1 MEYAQLNLAL
11 TDATQITEQGNVLWD
26 ANNFC
31 SPDALAKDGR
41 AAQFRVVPLQPVAPP
56 AFDASTQIVRRDGC
70 EQVAGA
76 WRYKWRV
83 DALTAPEL
91 AAKAAADALIAKA
104 GKDNADAGNAKADAK
119 LMAFAAMTPAQV
131 RTWVAANVAT
141 LADAKD
147 ALATL
152 AVAVSILARRL

>member
-1 MEYAQLNLAL
+1 MRKVFITAGKVVAL
-11 TDATQITEQGNVLWD
+11 SEVGSALSDVTFNSAASVFITNDSTLIEVG
-26 ANNFC
+26 
-31 SPDALAKDGR
+31 SGYDGST
-41 AAQFRVVPLQPVAPP
+41 FTAPP
-56 AFDASTQIVRRDGC
+56 PHVPTVS
-70 EQVAGA
+70 
-76 WRYKWRV
+76 
-83 DALTAPEL
+83 EL
-91 AAKAAADALIAKA
+91 AVIAKSIKEAADTT
-104 GKDNADAGNAKADAK
+104 NAKADAK